1 MRAAKSRILFTLSDI
16 VYYLTGNDPEFKFFV
31 GHLKQGPFL
40 HSCPVCTAAFSSTA
54 GNTHAALIC
63 TASSVTISEP
73 GRDTAPEFPPSNHH
87 QTSPVSRWPE
97 LVRRSEERRVG
108 KGGSTRG

>member
-54 GNTHAALIC
+54 GNTHAAFIC
-63 TASSVTISEP
+63 PVSSVTISEP
-73 GRDTAPEFPPSNHH
+73 CRDTYPAFT
-87 QTSPVSRWPE
+87 TSTLLLTSLSYRH
-97 LVRRSEERRVG
+97 
-108 KGGSTRG
+108 TYTA

>member
-1 MRAAKSRILFTLSDI
+1 MKSSYVWILFSLSSDLH
-16 VYYLTGNDPEFKFFV
+16 YLTGNDPEFKFFV
-31 GHLKQGPFL
+31 GHLQQGPFL

-97 LVRRSEERRVG
+97 LVR
-108 KGGSTRG
+108 